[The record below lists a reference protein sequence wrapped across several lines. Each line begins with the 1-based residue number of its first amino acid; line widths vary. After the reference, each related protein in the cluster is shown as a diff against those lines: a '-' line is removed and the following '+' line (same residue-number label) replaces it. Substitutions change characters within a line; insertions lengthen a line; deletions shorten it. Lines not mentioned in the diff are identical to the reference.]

1 MVEGSE
7 TLTRSRLRQTLICLL
22 YGQELL
28 VGKTLKLFAQMT
40 HLVRVIFGYG
50 DPIGFPNLLLARPW
64 LDTQNDIGI
73 LSFMGLIAPTC

>member
-7 TLTRSRLRQTLICLL
+7 TLARSCFRQTLICLL

-40 HLVRVIFGYG
+40 HFVGMIFGYG
-50 DPIGFPNLLLARPW
+50 YPIGFPNFLLARAWP
-64 LDTQNDIGI
+64 DTENDIGI
-73 LSFMGLIAPTC
+73 IRFIGLIALTC